1 MTKESQNI
9 EWKESW
15 RDEYLKWICGFANAQ
30 GGKIYIGKDNN
41 GVVSGLKDAERL
53 LEDIPNKISNF
64 LGIIA
69 DVNLY
74 TENGR
79 DYIEIAVSPNTYPV
93 SYKGEYHYRTGSTK
107 QQLKGAALNHFLLK
121 KTGITWDSVPIDNVK
136 IADLRSDSFDIF
148 KEQAVRSKRMNKQD
162 VDLSKEE
169 LLSNLKLMEHGIINR
184 AGILLF
190 HHNPENWIVGSY
202 IKIGYFETDADLR
215 YQDEVHGSL
224 ISQADKVVDLLFTK
238 YLKAYIS
245 YEGVTRVETYPYP
258 KEALREA
265 IYNAI
270 AHKNY
275 ASLIPIQISVYKDRI
290 YIGNECVFPDDW
302 TLDDLLGKHN
312 SRPYNP
318 LIANTFFRAGYI
330 ESWGRGIQKIRE
342 SCEENGNK
350 MAEYKVS
357 SSEIMV
363 MFQSLKIIET
373 NQDYKKSFYNRMK
386 TYQHLLKTDQGNAK
400 TNQGNI
406 KTDQDNIKTDQGKR
420 ATHNQFV
427 QNAIIEIIK
436 VNGEAT
442 QREMAEITGET
453 LSTIKYHIEKMK
465 KNGIIERNGSSQSG
479 NWKIN
484 NE

>member
-1 MTKESQNI
+1 MN
-9 EWKESW
+9 
-15 RDEYLKWICGFANAQ
+15 
-30 GGKIYIGKDNN
+30 
-41 GVVSGLKDAERL
+41 
-53 LEDIPNKISNF
+53 
-64 LGIIA
+64 
-69 DVNLY
+69 
-74 TENGR
+74 
-79 DYIEIAVSPNTYPV
+79 PNTYPV

-107 QQLKGAALNHFLLK
+107 QQLKGAALNHFLLT
-121 KTGITWDSVPIDNVK
+121 KTGITWDSVPIDNVE

-169 LLSNLKLMEHGIINR
+169 LLNNLKLMEHGIINR

-302 TLDDLLGKHN
+302 TLEDLLGKHN

-386 TYQHLLKTDQGNAK
+386 TYQQLLKTDQGNTK
-400 TNQGNI
+400 TDQGNT
-406 KTDQDNIKTDQGKR
+406 KTDQDNIKTDQGIR

-436 VNGEAT
+436 VNGEVT

-484 NE
+484 NEKSEIKTYGD